1 MCCWSGWACGGA
13 QGEGWKGDEGGRE
26 VSQNIL
32 HFPNPF
38 LPLFPPRSP
47 RRAEN
52 LPVAKESCLAEL
64 QKGRFYFHGV
74 DKKGRPV
81 AYYSLACHDPKHRD
95 IAEIMRMM
103 TYQVG
108 LVLSSLPLSL
118 SPCFPSLIVFSLD
131 LQGKRKCTTQ
141 IFLPPTLPDSLPPAL
156 PPSSYDRWR
165 RPCRRCRRA

>member
-1 MCCWSGWACGGA
+1 M
-13 QGEGWKGDEGGRE
+13 EGRRRRKHHK
-26 VSQNIL
+26 I
-32 HFPNPF
+32 FPDLNSPLSL
-38 LPLFPPRSP
+38 LPPHPP

-95 IAEIMRMM
+95 LAEIMRMM

-108 LVLSSLPLSL
+108 FLFNFL
-118 SPCFPSLIVFSLD
+118 LI
-131 LQGKRKCTTQ
+131 
-141 IFLPPTLPDSLPPAL
+141 PSLPPSVLAF
-156 PPSSYDRWR
+156 PPLIVL
-165 RPCRRCRRA
+165 A